1 MRSRPGWPSTPLD
14 QLRRRLR
21 SGSGGGGIG
30 TTMIPVGA
38 GRAPAGGAGAGS
50 GARAAMVGAVG
61 TGGATAG
68 DRGVAGG
75 DDAAVMLDEVGKRR
89 GAELWAEARRM
100 AGIQS
105 PDDEDGARVSSR
117 GPRDTTVV
125 RRGFGGSRTP
135 QL

>member
-1 MRSRPGWPSTPLD
+1 M
-14 QLRRRLR
+14 
-21 SGSGGGGIG
+21 
-30 TTMIPVGA
+30 MPVGA
-38 GRAPAGGAGAGS
+38 GRAAAGGVGAGS
-50 GARAAMVGAVG
+50 GGRAAMAGAAG
-61 TGGATAG
+61 TGATAG
-68 DRGVAGG
+68 GRGVAGG
-75 DDAAVMLDEVGKRR
+75 DDAAFMLDDVGKRR